1 MDIHRCRFVPFK
13 AAAINAVA
21 FSHPHLAADSKY
33 SRGTPARMAIGRA
46 NGDIEIWN
54 PMHGTWLQET
64 TIPGGLDR
72 SVEGLAWVVGDD
84 EELDSGSS
92 TTANGSKG
100 RPIISHGSLRLFSI
114 GYTNTI
120 TEWDLEKGCAKRHA
134 SGQHGELW
142 CLATQPKGAGATTQ
156 RLVGGTMDGCLALYT
171 TEDDDLRFQRLC
183 RTPKKSVKIVSIAFQ
198 TRQLAVA
205 GCSDGTI
212 RVFDIRNGAI
222 LHAMTMGRDLLAERA
237 LSSSGKGKA
246 SSGSGSGSAKNV
258 IVWSVRCLPNG
269 DIVSGDSTGQIC
281 IWDGATYTQAQR
293 IQSHTQDVLSL
304 ATSADGSSIVSG
316 GMDRRVVLYRE
327 IAGQTSRWAKV
338 WHRRYHQHDVKA
350 LAAFEAKGVSVVV
363 AGGPDASPVV
373 LPLQKSGFEHH
384 RTLSHLPQTVP
395 VASAPDARLVICWW
409 ERRVEI
415 WAFDTTLNEI
425 LSDPNIDA
433 SDADMLDRNRRLV
446 GRILIKG
453 DANITAAAISP
464 DGSLIVVATV
474 NEVKAFQLRKDP
486 SGELVISK
494 VPVPASVASKGASG
508 AAISPNGQW
517 VALSNGVENYVTV
530 LETVGGDGSAQD
542 LKKIAFRAK
551 PSRLAR
557 LRRSVPQH
565 ELYSGLGRYDRRVTR
580 LVFSPDSKLL
590 AVGDLAGYIDTWVL
604 RGPDGI
610 PDETS
615 GADGA
620 DGDDG
625 EMVDTPNDDDDDD
638 NDSASDSDASSD
650 EDMSDAEGGDK
661 LAVPTNKWA
670 RNPRA
675 KQMPKLSG
683 APVVLSFAA
692 DVPGAPAVAGEAVDA
707 ASSTLANDYVLL
719 AVTATSRLFA
729 FNPLRARLVPWLR
742 RLTPANLPVEF
753 RNIRD
758 IAKGALWQGPRLWI
772 YGTSFLFMVDTSV
785 EPTPATDKTAATA
798 AAASTASATPSADP
812 PKRKR
817 KRGDDSGAGGRMT
830 LTGVGV
836 QRVQMA
842 VENAEGGASQWV
854 DVDMEGTED
863 KNGGNGYDDED
874 DDDED
879 DFESDSDDGEAASHA
894 QKLLHHQQQ
903 QQHQQQQL
911 KTQTKSPRKTRKQQQ
926 QQQQDNED
934 KEAEKQLQKHLRS
947 PQPQQPRW
955 WHTFKYR
962 PILGVVPLAS
972 ASSSSSSSSASATSA
987 SYPSLEVAL
996 IERPGWDIDLPLRY
1010 GGDER

>member
-33 SRGTPARMAIGRA
+33 SRGAPARMAIGRA

-64 TIPGGLDR
+64 TIPGGQDR

-84 EELDSGSS
+84 EELDNNSGSS
-92 TTANGSKG
+92 SANGNKG

-120 TEWDLEKGCAKRHA
+120 TEWDLDKGCAKRHA

-142 CLATQPKGAGATTQ
+142 CLATQPKGPAASAQ

-222 LHAMTMGRDLLAERA
+222 LHAMTMGRELLAERA
-237 LSSSGKGKA
+237 LSSSGKGNK
-246 SSGSGSGSAKNV
+246 GGNGGGSAKNV

-281 IWDGATYTQAQR
+281 IWDGTTYTQAQR

-363 AGGPDASPVV
+363 AGGPDATPVV

-425 LSDPNIDA
+425 LSDPTADT

-464 DGSLIVVATV
+464 DGSLVVVATI
-474 NEVKAFQLRKDP
+474 NEVKAFQLCKAP

-494 VPVPASVASKGASG
+494 VAVPAAVANKGASG
-508 AAISPNGQW
+508 AAISPSGRW
-517 VALSNGVENYVTV
+517 VALSNGVENHVTV
-530 LETVGGDGSAQD
+530 LEALGADSDEET
-542 LKKIAFRAK
+542 KKITFRAK
-551 PSRLAR
+551 PSRLSR
-557 LRRSVPQH
+557 LRRSIPNH
-565 ELYSGLGRYDRRVTR
+565 ELFSGLGRYDRRVTR

-604 RGPDGI
+604 RGPNGVS
-610 PDETS
+610 DEAS
-615 GADGA
+615 AVDAADGE
-620 DGDDG
+620 DG
-625 EMVDTPNDDDDDD
+625 EMVDAPNDDEEE
-638 NDSASDSDASSD
+638 DSDASSD
-650 EDMSDAEGGDK
+650 EDSSDAEGGDE
-661 LAVPTNKWA
+661 LDTHANKWV

-683 APVVLSFAA
+683 APVVLSFSA
-692 DVPGAPAVAGEAVDA
+692 DVPGAPAVAGEAVDT
-707 ASSTLANDYVLL
+707 ASSTAARDYVLL

-742 RLTPANLPVEF
+742 RLTPANLPLEF

-758 IAKGALWQGPRLWI
+758 IAKGVLWQGPRLWI
-772 YGTSFLFMVDTSV
+772 YGTTFLFMVDTSV
-785 EPTPATDKTAATA
+785 EPAPASSSAITSSTDKAGAS
-798 AAASTASATPSADP
+798 STALSTPSADP

-817 KRGDDSGAGGRMT
+817 KRGDDTGAGGRMT
-830 LTGVGV
+830 LAGVGP
-836 QRVQMA
+836 QRVQMV
-842 VENAEGGASQWV
+842 VESAEGGAGEWV

-863 KNGGNGYDDED
+863 KSGDGYDDDSD
-874 DDDED
+874 DSDDS
-879 DFESDSDDGEAASHA
+879 ESDSDNGEAASHA
-894 QKLLHHQQQ
+894 QKLLHQQ
-903 QQHQQQQL
+903 QQHQQQL
-911 KTQTKSPRKTRKQQQ
+911 KHQKKSPRKTRKQQQ
-926 QQQQDNED
+926 QED
-934 KEAEKQLQKHLRS
+934 EEKEADNQLQKHLRS

-962 PILGVVPLAS
+962 PILGVVPLAA
-972 ASSSSSSSSASATSA
+972 ASSSSSSSTST
-987 SYPSLEVAL
+987 SGYPSLEVAL